1 MNCIC
6 GTIIKNKQHIA
17 KHLETI
23 KHLTFIKNNNI
34 NKKINESN
42 LLINEEKKEN
52 NLLINEENNL
62 LINEEKKENKLLIN
76 EEKKENKLLIN
87 EEKKENKLLINEEK
101 KENKLLINEDQEKFI
116 KSEIQN
122 CSVYGNPGCGKTTS
136 IIQYCID
143 KHTNNNIN
151 SNEFIIITFSKT
163 AQMDFIEK
171 GIKTKVNIFTNKNIR
186 TIHSLAGHIMFKSF
200 GKTSKSLETIVL
212 SCYEHIKNDK
222 INLLE
227 FQLLNSLKFLI
238 IDEAQDINENQYNFA
253 CIISE
258 KLNIKLILVGDPNQ
272 NIYQFQNGTDKFLL
286 NHSKNIFNL
295 TINYRSTKNIV
306 NLANYLKPHQELNII
321 KTDNEEGE
329 KPYIYCNSMD
339 NIMKHLIEE
348 IKNTKYKLHE
358 IAIIGSVRKSKFI
371 ENGEPISIGLNSI
384 INIFEK
390 NNIKFNKYFKID
402 NETVSLKK
410 DKQIIENHINLLTV
424 HGSKGLEFKKTFVI
438 NYHVTTYSC
447 LPTEEQY
454 EDFKYLWYVALTRA
468 KEKLIIY
475 ILKDKRIFNNI
486 PNNLINKNIDYKPFE
501 GLFETIDKTISY
513 SVTKIINDKKYFSEN
528 KILEFENKF
537 KYTLENEKLYD
548 IDKVNII
555 DNDEYATLYGLYIE
569 NIFEYVYYNNND
581 LINEYVDKY
590 LKKINETV
598 LIEKKDKKQFYENFE
613 IVETSYLVYL
623 NGINKKNKKL
633 YEKYFKDVNE
643 KIVPYIIE
651 NIGCYINKEY
661 IKNLYNEL
669 LNNTN
674 FEKIMFDI
682 TLYYYQIENEC
693 KFLLKNDFTQH
704 INELNLFV
712 EEINILTKDLNDF
725 EFQKMI
731 KHNNINLLGVLDIV
745 NKNKIIELKFT
756 SSIDIKY
763 IIQVL
768 LYYNLYHQDWINEK
782 DIEIWNLKDGYKYK
796 VVFDNNFNAWDL
808 NCFICDV
815 LDVKM
820 KNNIIMF
827 DLETNIKV
835 ERALFSP
842 INEHEIIDRYFYEY
856 NFNSVVSYGFIK
868 PETKLKEFITK
879 LTGITNEDLIN
890 ADDNY
895 DNIKNDMNK
904 ILKYCINPLFIGH
917 NSNNFD
923 LKVLEYNDIL
933 NLKDILKA
941 DSMIFLR
948 QFNIGCKT
956 NKLIDHYNFIFDTI
970 IEQTHQAK
978 GDTILIVEICKKLNL
993 TSDKLLFLHC

>member
-87 EEKKENKLLINEEK
+87 EEKKENKLLINE
-101 KENKLLINEDQEKFI
+101 DQEKFI

-136 IIQYCID
+136 IVQYCID

-151 SNEFIIITFSKT
+151 SNEFMIITFSKT

-238 IDEAQDINENQYNFA
+238 IDEAQDINENQYNLA
-253 CIISE
+253 CIICD
-258 KLNIKLILVGDPNQ
+258 KLNVKLILVGDPNQ

-295 TINYRSTKNIV
+295 TINYRSTQNIV
-306 NLANYLKPHQELNII
+306 NLANYIKPHQELNII
-321 KTDNEEGE
+321 KTNNEEGE
-329 KPYIYCNSMD
+329 KPYIYCNSID
-339 NIMKHLIEE
+339 NIIKHLIEE

-358 IAIIGSVRKSKFI
+358 IAIIGSVRKSIFT

-384 INIFEK
+384 INILEE

-402 NETVSLKK
+402 NETLTLKK
-410 DKQIIENHINLLTV
+410 NKPIIEDHINLLTV

-438 NYHVTTYSC
+438 NYHLTTYSR
-447 LPTEEQY
+447 LPSKEQY

-475 ILKDKRIFNNI
+475 VLDNKCIFNNI
-486 PNNLINKNIDYKPFE
+486 PNNLINKNNDYFIFKE
-501 GLFETIDKTISY
+501 KLKTEDKTISF

-528 KILEFENKF
+528 RIFNFENKF
-537 KYTLENEKLYD
+537 KYNLEKEKLYD
-548 IDKVNII
+548 INKVNII

-569 NIFEYVYYNNND
+569 NIFEFLYYKNNN
-581 LINEYVDKY
+581 LIDEYVDKY
-590 LKKINETV
+590 FKKINETV
-598 LIEKKDKKQFYENFE
+598 LIEKKDKKQFYDNFK
-613 IVETSYLVYL
+613 IVETSFLVYL
-623 NGINKKNKKL
+623 NGINKKNQKL
-633 YEKYFKDVNE
+633 YKKYFKDVDVDE

-661 IKNLYNEL
+661 IKNLYKEL

-674 FEKIMFDI
+674 FEKIMFNI

-712 EEINILTKDLNDF
+712 EEINVLTKDLNDF

-768 LYYNLYHQDWINEK
+768 LYYNLYYQDWINEK

-827 DLETNIKV
+827 DLETNITV
-835 ERALFSP
+835 ERGLFSP
-842 INEHEIIDRYFYEY
+842 IEEHEIIDRYFYEY
-856 NFNSVVSYGFIK
+856 NFNSGVSSGFIK
-868 PETKLKEFITK
+868 PETKLKEFITN

-890 ADDNY
+890 ADNNY

-904 ILKYCINPLFIGH
+904 ILKYCNNPLFIGH

-923 LKVLEYNDIL
+923 LKVLEYNNIL

-941 DSMIFLR
+941 DSKIFLR
-948 QFNIGCKT
+948 QFNINCKT
-956 NKLIDHYNFIFDTI
+956 NKLIDHYNFIFNTN

-978 GDTILIVEICKKLNL
+978 GDTMMIVEICKKLNL
-993 TSDKLLFLHC
+993 TPNKLLYMFDT

>member
-6 GTIIKNKQHIA
+6 GTIIKNKKDI
-17 KHLETI
+17 KRHLETI
-23 KHLTFIKNNNI
+23 KHLTFIKNN
-34 NKKINESN
+34 S
-42 LLINEEKKEN
+42 INEEKKT
-52 NLLINEENNL
+52 IY
-62 LINEEKKENKLLIN
+62 
-76 EEKKENKLLIN
+76 
-87 EEKKENKLLINEEK
+87 
-101 KENKLLINEDQEKFI
+101 ENKLLINEDQEKFI

-136 IIQYCID
+136 IVQYCID
-143 KHTNNNIN
+143 KHINNNIN
-151 SNEFIIITFSKT
+151 SNEFMIITFSKT

-186 TIHSLAGHIMFKSF
+186 TIHSLSGYIMLKSF
-200 GKTSKSLETIVL
+200 GKSSKSLETIVL

-227 FQLLNSLKFLI
+227 LQLLNSLKFLI
-238 IDEAQDINENQYNFA
+238 IDEAQDINENQYNLA
-253 CIISE
+253 CIICE
-258 KLNIKLILVGDPNQ
+258 KINVKLILVGDPNQ
-272 NIYQFQNGTDKFLL
+272 NIYQFQNGTDKYLL

-295 TINYRSTKNIV
+295 TINYRSTKSIV

-321 KTDNEEGE
+321 KTNNEEGE

-358 IAIIGSVRKSKFI
+358 IAIIGSVRKSIFT
-371 ENGEPISIGLNSI
+371 EDGEPISIGLTSI
-384 INIFEK
+384 INILED

-402 NETVSLKK
+402 NESLSLKK
-410 DKQIIENHINLLTV
+410 DKPIIEDHINLLTV
-424 HGSKGLEFKKTFVI
+424 HCSKGLEFKKTFVI
-438 NYHVTTYSC
+438 NYHLTTYSR
-447 LPTEEQY
+447 LPSKEQY

-468 KEKLIIY
+468 KEKLTIY
-475 ILKDKRIFNNI
+475 ILDNKCIFNNI
-486 PNNLINKNIDYKPFE
+486 PNNLINKNNNYKIFK
-501 GLFETIDKTISY
+501 GSLETKNKSIFF

-537 KYTLENEKLYD
+537 KYTLVKEKLYD
-548 IDKVNII
+548 INKVNII
-555 DNDEYATLYGLYIE
+555 DNDEYSTLYGLYIE
-569 NIFEYVYYNNND
+569 NIFEFLYHKNNN
-581 LINEYVDKY
+581 LIDSYIDKY

-598 LIEKKDKKQFYENFE
+598 LIEKKDKKQIYENFE
-613 IVETSYLVYL
+613 IVESLHLIYL

-633 YEKYFKDVNE
+633 YEKYFKDVDE
-643 KIVPYIIE
+643 KIVSYIIE

-661 IKNLYNEL
+661 IKNLYKEL
-669 LNNTN
+669 LSNTN
-674 FEKIMFDI
+674 FEKIIFDI

-712 EEINILTKDLNDF
+712 EEINVLTKDLNDF

-731 KHNNINLLGVLDIV
+731 NHNNINLLGVLDIV

-768 LYYNLYHQDWINEK
+768 LYYNLYHHDWINEK
-782 DIEIWNLKDGYKYK
+782 DIEIWNLRDGYKYK
-796 VVFDNNFNAWDL
+796 VIFDNNFTAWDL

-827 DLETNIKV
+827 DLETNITVKR
-835 ERALFSP
+835 ETFNP
-842 INEHEIIDRYFYEY
+842 IEEHEIIDRYFYEY
-856 NFNSVVSYGFIK
+856 NFNSIVSCGYIK
-868 PETKLKEFITK
+868 PKTKLNEFITN

-890 ADDNY
+890 ADNNY

-904 ILKYCINPLFIGH
+904 ILKYCDKPLFIGH

-923 LKVLEYNDIL
+923 LKVLEYNKIL
-933 NLKDILKA
+933 NLENILKA
-941 DSMIFLR
+941 DSSIFLR

-956 NKLIDHYNFIFDTI
+956 NKLIDHYNFIFNTI
-970 IEQTHQAK
+970 VEQSHQAK
-978 GDTILIVEICKKLNL
+978 GDTMMIVEICKKLNL
-993 TSDKLLFLHC
+993 TPDKLLCI